1 MFTRKH
7 YLLAMGNNYGSNFL
21 GNLTTV
27 WINTDTTNVDPNA
40 RTFVQVENLSAFPSF
55 SESTTISTVETYDS
69 TYTSKVAGDSS
80 YGDMTIQVNYVP
92 GENAVLDSAVDSQ
105 QLVQVKV
112 EMLDEGSNDTTVN
125 YVLYNGYLSSV
136 SDTSDMDQVVTR
148 SYVFTPENQVSAG
161 ILDESVVELYRG
173 DWGVGSN
180 GNEFPS
186 YQGRDGNSFVKI
198 AAANAPTGVDML
210 GITNLDGSNGTQLVM
225 SKTGTPVLNIRN
237 FSTASNG
244 AWYKVYTSADKPTLT
259 ELGAAAAT
267 DLSNYVPITRTVNG
281 KALTANITLVAADI
295 SDVYSKTY
303 IDSNVV
309 PKVFQLNGHALSGT
323 ALNLVAAD
331 ILDVYSQT
339 QVNNTFVAKTVT
351 VNGLP
356 LSSNIT
362 LTASQ
367 LTDMASL
374 AFSNSTYVPKTFLIN
389 NKPLS
394 GTNIQLVAAD
404 ISDVYSRTESN
415 GLFALRITTINGYAL
430 NGNVTLNY
438 NDVGTY
444 SKAQID
450 AKDAALQAKIDT
462 KVTITQ
468 DLLTINNVEDTLE
481 LDMSDGKRVF
491 KATLTAAVTQLSVIN
506 ASGSNLNSQTITM
519 CLTQGTG
526 ANKVSWPSNVIWS
539 YGREPVLTFT
549 QNSIDVIQFLTVDGG
564 STWYGSLLM
573 ADLKE

>member
-1 MFTRKH
+1 MAQT
-7 YLLAMGNNYGSNFL
+7 FL

-27 WINTDTTNVDPNA
+27 WINTDTINVDPNA

-55 SESTTISTVETYDS
+55 SESTSVSTVETYNS

-80 YGDMTIQVNYVP
+80 YGDMTIQVSYVP
-92 GENAVLDSAVDSQ
+92 GENTVLDSAVDSQ

-198 AAANAPTGVDML
+198 AATNAPTGVDML

-225 SKTGTPVLNIRN
+225 NKTGTPVLNIRN

-362 LTASQ
+362 LTATQ

-404 ISDVYSRTESN
+404 ISDVYSRIESN

-430 NGNVTLNY
+430 NSNVTLNY

-450 AKDAALQAKIDT
+450 AKDAALQANIDT
-462 KVTITQ
+462 KVSITQ

-481 LDMSDGKRVF
+481 LDISDGKRVF

-526 ANKVSWPSNVIWS
+526 ANKISWPSNVIWS

-573 ADLKE
+573 ADLQE

>member
-1 MFTRKH
+1 MAQT
-7 YLLAMGNNYGSNFL
+7 FL

-27 WINTDTTNVDPNA
+27 WINTDTTNIDPNA
-40 RTFVQVENLSAFPSF
+40 RTFIQVENLSAFPSF

-69 TYTSKVAGDSS
+69 TFTSKVAGDSS
-80 YGDMTIQVNYVP
+80 YGDMTIEVNYVP
-92 GENAVLDSAVDSQ
+92 GENTVLDSVVDSQ

-112 EMLDEGSNDTTVN
+112 EMLDEGTNDTSVN
-125 YVLYNGYLSSV
+125 YVMYNGYLSSV

-148 SYVFTPENQVSAG
+148 SYVFSPETQLSAG
-161 ILDESVVELYRG
+161 ILDESVVPLNRG

-225 SKTGTPVLNIRN
+225 SKTGTPVLNFRN

-356 LSSNIT
+356 LSSNIK
-362 LTASQ
+362 LTAEQ

-374 AFSNSTYVPKTFLIN
+374 AYSNSTYVPKTFLIN

-430 NGNVTLNY
+430 NSNVTLNY

-450 AKDAALQAKIDT
+450 AKDAALQANIDT
-462 KVTITQ
+462 KVTIAQ

-491 KATLTAAVTQLSVIN
+491 KATLTAPVTQLSVIN

-519 CLTQGTG
+519 LLTQGTG
-526 ANKVSWPSNVIWS
+526 ANKISWPSNVKWS

-549 QNSIDVIQFLTVDGG
+549 KDSIDVIQFLSIDGG

-573 ADLKE
+573 ADLQE

>member
-1 MFTRKH
+1 MAQT
-7 YLLAMGNNYGSNFL
+7 FL

-55 SESTTISTVETYDS
+55 SESTSVSTVETYNS

-148 SYVFTPENQVSAG
+148 SYVFTPENQVSSG

-198 AAANAPTGVDML
+198 AAANTPTGVDML

-225 SKTGTPVLNIRN
+225 NKTGTPVLNIRN
-237 FSTASNG
+237 FSSASNG
-244 AWYKVYTSADKPTLT
+244 AWYKIYTNADKPTLT

-362 LTASQ
+362 LTATQ

-404 ISDVYSRTESN
+404 ISDVYSRIESN

-430 NGNVTLNY
+430 NSNVTLNY

-450 AKDAALQAKIDT
+450 AKDAALQANIDT

-526 ANKVSWPSNVIWS
+526 ANKISWPSNVIWS

-573 ADLKE
+573 ADLQE

>member
-1 MFTRKH
+1 MAQT
-7 YLLAMGNNYGSNFL
+7 FL

-40 RTFVQVENLSAFPSF
+40 RTFVQVENLSGFPSF

-69 TYTSKVAGDSS
+69 TFTSKVAGDSS
-80 YGDMTIQVNYVP
+80 YGDMTIEVNYVP
-92 GENAVLDSAVDSQ
+92 GENAVLDSVVDSQ

-112 EMLDEGSNDTTVN
+112 EMLDEGTNDTSVN
-125 YVLYNGYLSSV
+125 YVMYNGYLSKV
-136 SDTSDMDQVVTR
+136 SDSSDMDTVVTR
-148 SYVFTPENQVSAG
+148 SYVFTPESQVSAG
-161 ILDESVVELYRG
+161 ILDESLVELYRG

-186 YQGRDGNSFVKI
+186 YQGHDGNSFVKI

-225 SKTGTPVLNIRN
+225 SKTGTPVLNFRN

-362 LTASQ
+362 LTAAQ

-374 AFSNSTYVPKTFLIN
+374 AYSNSTYVPKTFLIN

-430 NGNVTLNY
+430 NSNVTLNY

-450 AKDAALQAKIDT
+450 AKDAALQANIDT

-491 KATLTAAVTQLSVIN
+491 KAILTAPVTQLSVIN

-519 CLTQGTG
+519 LLTQGTG
-526 ANKVSWPSNVIWS
+526 ANKISWPSNVKWS

-549 QNSIDVIQFLTVDGG
+549 KDSIDVIQFLSIDGG

-573 ADLKE
+573 ADLQE

>member
-1 MFTRKH
+1 MAQT
-7 YLLAMGNNYGSNFL
+7 FL

-55 SESTTISTVETYDS
+55 SESTSVSTVETYNS

-80 YGDMTIQVNYVP
+80 YGDMTIQVSYVP

-186 YQGRDGNSFVKI
+186 YQGSDGNSFVKI

-210 GITNLDGSNGTQLVM
+210 GISNLDGSNGTQLVM
-225 SKTGTPVLNIRN
+225 NKAGTPVLNIRN

-244 AWYKVYTSADKPTLT
+244 AWFKVYTSADKPTLT
-259 ELGAAAAT
+259 ELGAAAAS

-339 QVNNTFVAKTVT
+339 QVNNTFVAKTVA

-356 LSSNIT
+356 LSSNII
-362 LTASQ
+362 LTAAQ

-389 NKPLS
+389 NKTLS

-430 NGNVTLNY
+430 NSNVTLNY

-450 AKDAALQAKIDT
+450 AKDAALQANIDT

-481 LDMSDGKRVF
+481 FDMSDGKRVF

-526 ANKVSWPSNVIWS
+526 ANKISWPSNVIWS

-573 ADLKE
+573 ADLQE

>member
-1 MFTRKH
+1 MAQT
-7 YLLAMGNNYGSNFL
+7 FL

-55 SESTTISTVETYDS
+55 SESTSVSTVETYNS
-69 TYTSKVAGDSS
+69 TYTAKVAGDSS

-415 GLFALRITTINGYAL
+415 GLFALRITTINGYTL
-430 NGNVTLNY
+430 NSNVTLNY

-519 CLTQGTG
+519 FLTQGTG
-526 ANKVSWPSNVIWS
+526 ANKISWPSNVIWS

>member
-1 MFTRKH
+1 MAQT
-7 YLLAMGNNYGSNFL
+7 FL

-55 SESTTISTVETYDS
+55 SESTSVSTVETYDS

-225 SKTGTPVLNIRN
+225 NKTGTPVLNIRK

-303 IDSNVV
+303 IDSNIV

-339 QVNNTFVAKTVT
+339 QVNNAFVAKTVT
-351 VNGLP
+351 VNGLS

-362 LTASQ
+362 LTATQ

-430 NGNVTLNY
+430 NSNVTLNY

-450 AKDAALQAKIDT
+450 AKDAALQANIDT

-506 ASGSNLNSQTITM
+506 GSGSNLNSQTITM

-526 ANKVSWPSNVIWS
+526 ANKISWPSNVIWS

-573 ADLKE
+573 ADLQE

>member
-1 MFTRKH
+1 MAQT
-7 YLLAMGNNYGSNFL
+7 FL

-55 SESTTISTVETYDS
+55 SESTSVSTVETYDS

-148 SYVFTPENQVSAG
+148 SYVFTPESQVSAG

-198 AAANAPTGVDML
+198 AATNAPTGVDML

-225 SKTGTPVLNIRN
+225 NKTGTPVLNIRN

-267 DLSNYVPITRTVNG
+267 ELSNYVPITRTVNG

-362 LTASQ
+362 LTATQ

-430 NGNVTLNY
+430 NSNVTLNY

-450 AKDAALQAKIDT
+450 AKDAALQANIDT

-526 ANKVSWPSNVIWS
+526 ANKISWPSNVIWS

-573 ADLKE
+573 ADLQE

>member
-1 MFTRKH
+1 MAQT
-7 YLLAMGNNYGSNFL
+7 FL

-40 RTFVQVENLSAFPSF
+40 RTFIQVENLSAFPSF

-69 TYTSKVAGDSS
+69 TFTSKVAGDSS
-80 YGDMTIQVNYVP
+80 YGDMTIEVNYVP
-92 GENAVLDSAVDSQ
+92 GENTVLDSVVDSQ

-112 EMLDEGSNDTTVN
+112 EMLDEGTNDTSVN
-125 YVLYNGYLSSV
+125 YVMYNGYLSSV

-148 SYVFTPENQVSAG
+148 SYVFSPETQLSAG
-161 ILDESVVELYRG
+161 ILDESVVPLNRG

-225 SKTGTPVLNIRN
+225 SKTGTPVLNFRN

-356 LSSNIT
+356 LSSNIK
-362 LTASQ
+362 LTAEQ

-374 AFSNSTYVPKTFLIN
+374 AYSNSTYVPKTFLIN

-430 NGNVTLNY
+430 NSNVTLNY

-450 AKDAALQAKIDT
+450 AKDAALQANIDT

-491 KATLTAAVTQLSVIN
+491 KATLTAPVTQLSVIN
-506 ASGSNLNSQTITM
+506 ASGSNLNSQIITM
-519 CLTQGTG
+519 LLTQGTG
-526 ANKVSWPSNVIWS
+526 ANKISWPSNVKWS

-549 QNSIDVIQFLTVDGG
+549 KDSIDVIQFLSIDGG

-573 ADLKE
+573 ADLQE

>member
-1 MFTRKH
+1 MAQT
-7 YLLAMGNNYGSNFL
+7 FL

-55 SESTTISTVETYDS
+55 SESTSVSTVETYDS

-80 YGDMTIQVNYVP
+80 YGDMTIEVNYVP
-92 GENAVLDSAVDSQ
+92 GENAVLDSVVDSQ

-148 SYVFTPENQVSAG
+148 SYVFTPESQVSAG

-210 GITNLDGSNGTQLVM
+210 GITNLDGTNGTQLVM
-225 SKTGTPVLNIRN
+225 NKTGTPVLNIRN

-362 LTASQ
+362 LTAAQ

-430 NGNVTLNY
+430 NSNVTLNY

-450 AKDAALQAKIDT
+450 AKDAALQANIDT

-526 ANKVSWPSNVIWS
+526 ANKISWPSNVIWS

>member
-1 MFTRKH
+1 MAQT
-7 YLLAMGNNYGSNFL
+7 FL

-27 WINTDTTNVDPNA
+27 WINTDTTNVDPNS

-55 SESTTISTVETYDS
+55 SESTSVSTVETYNS

-225 SKTGTPVLNIRN
+225 NKTGTPVLNFRN

-331 ILDVYSQT
+331 IFDVYSQT

-362 LTASQ
+362 LTAAQ

-374 AFSNSTYVPKTFLIN
+374 AYSNSTYVPKTFLIN

-430 NGNVTLNY
+430 NSNVTLNY

-450 AKDAALQAKIDT
+450 AKDAALQANIDT

-481 LDMSDGKRVF
+481 FDMSDGKRVF

-526 ANKVSWPSNVIWS
+526 ANKISWPSNVIWS

-573 ADLKE
+573 ADLQE

>member
-1 MFTRKH
+1 MAQT
-7 YLLAMGNNYGSNFL
+7 FL

-55 SESTTISTVETYDS
+55 SESTSVSTVETYNS

-80 YGDMTIQVNYVP
+80 YGDMTISVNYIP
-92 GENAVLDSAVDSQ
+92 GENAVLDSVVDSQ

-148 SYVFTPENQVSAG
+148 SYVFTPESQVSAG

-225 SKTGTPVLNIRN
+225 SKTGTPVLNFRN

-362 LTASQ
+362 LTAAQ

-374 AFSNSTYVPKTFLIN
+374 AYSNSTYVPKTFLIN

-430 NGNVTLNY
+430 NSNVTLNY

-450 AKDAALQAKIDT
+450 AKDAALQANIDT

-491 KATLTAAVTQLSVIN
+491 KATLTAPVTQLSVIN

-519 CLTQGTG
+519 LLTQGTG
-526 ANKVSWPSNVIWS
+526 ANKISWPSNVKWS

-549 QNSIDVIQFLTVDGG
+549 KDSIDVIQFLSIDGG

-573 ADLKE
+573 ADLQE

>member
-1 MFTRKH
+1 MAQT
-7 YLLAMGNNYGSNFL
+7 FL

-40 RTFVQVENLSAFPSF
+40 RTFIQVENLSAFPSF

-69 TYTSKVAGDSS
+69 TFTSKVAGDSS
-80 YGDMTIQVNYVP
+80 YGDMTIEVNYVP
-92 GENAVLDSAVDSQ
+92 GENTVLDSVVDSQ

-112 EMLDEGSNDTTVN
+112 EMLDEGTNDTSVN
-125 YVLYNGYLSSV
+125 YVMYNGYLSSV

-148 SYVFTPENQVSAG
+148 SYVFSPETQLSAG
-161 ILDESVVELYRG
+161 ILDESVVPLNRG

-210 GITNLDGSNGTQLVM
+210 GINNLDGSNGTQLVM
-225 SKTGTPVLNIRN
+225 SKTGTPVLNFRN

-356 LSSNIT
+356 LSSNIK
-362 LTASQ
+362 LTAEQ

-374 AFSNSTYVPKTFLIN
+374 AYSNSTYVPKTFLIN

-430 NGNVTLNY
+430 NSNVTLNY

-450 AKDAALQAKIDT
+450 AKDAALQANIDT

-491 KATLTAAVTQLSVIN
+491 KATLTAPVTQLSVIN
-506 ASGSNLNSQTITM
+506 ASGSNLNSQIITM
-519 CLTQGTG
+519 LLTQGTG
-526 ANKVSWPSNVIWS
+526 ANKISWPSNVKWS

-549 QNSIDVIQFLTVDGG
+549 KDSIDVIQFLSIDGG

-573 ADLKE
+573 ADLQE

>member
-1 MFTRKH
+1 MAQT
-7 YLLAMGNNYGSNFL
+7 FL

-55 SESTTISTVETYDS
+55 SESTSVSTVETYNS

-210 GITNLDGSNGTQLVM
+210 GITNLDGSNGTQLVIN
-225 SKTGTPVLNIRN
+225 KTGTPVLNIRN
-237 FSTASNG
+237 FSSASNG
-244 AWYKVYTSADKPTLT
+244 AWYKIYTSADKPTLT

-362 LTASQ
+362 LTAAQ

-430 NGNVTLNY
+430 NSNVTLNY

-444 SKAQID
+444 SKTQID
-450 AKDAALQAKIDT
+450 AKDAALQANIDT

-468 DLLTINNVEDTLE
+468 DLLTINNVEDNLE

-526 ANKVSWPSNVIWS
+526 ANKISWPSNVIWS

-573 ADLKE
+573 ADLQE

>member
-1 MFTRKH
+1 M
-7 YLLAMGNNYGSNFL
+7 AQIFL

-80 YGDMTIQVNYVP
+80 YGDMTISVNYIP
-92 GENAVLDSAVDSQ
+92 GENAVLDSVVDSQ

-148 SYVFTPENQVSAG
+148 SYVFTPESQVSAG

-225 SKTGTPVLNIRN
+225 SKTGTPVLNFRN

-339 QVNNTFVAKTVT
+339 QANNTFVAKTVT

-362 LTASQ
+362 LTAAQ

-374 AFSNSTYVPKTFLIN
+374 AYSNSTYVPKTFLIN

-404 ISDVYSRTESN
+404 IIDVYSRTESN

-430 NGNVTLNY
+430 NSNVTLNY

-450 AKDAALQAKIDT
+450 AKDAALQANIDT

-491 KATLTAAVTQLSVIN
+491 KATLTAPVTQLSVIN

-519 CLTQGTG
+519 LLTQGTG
-526 ANKVSWPSNVIWS
+526 ANKISWPSNVKWS

-549 QNSIDVIQFLTVDGG
+549 KDSIDVIQFLSIDGG

-573 ADLKE
+573 ADLQE

>member
-1 MFTRKH
+1 MAQT
-7 YLLAMGNNYGSNFL
+7 FL

-55 SESTTISTVETYDS
+55 SESTSVSTVETYDS

-92 GENAVLDSAVDSQ
+92 GENAVFDSAVDSQ

-225 SKTGTPVLNIRN
+225 NKTGTPVLNIRN

-303 IDSNVV
+303 IDSNIV

-351 VNGLP
+351 VNGLS

-362 LTASQ
+362 LTATQ

-430 NGNVTLNY
+430 NSNVTLNY

-450 AKDAALQAKIDT
+450 AKDAALQANIDT

-506 ASGSNLNSQTITM
+506 GSGSNLNSQTITM

-526 ANKVSWPSNVIWS
+526 ANKISWPSNVIWS

-573 ADLKE
+573 ADLQE

>member
-1 MFTRKH
+1 MAQT
-7 YLLAMGNNYGSNFL
+7 FL

-40 RTFVQVENLSAFPSF
+40 HTFVQVENLSAFPSF
-55 SESTTISTVETYDS
+55 SESTSVSTVETYNS

-80 YGDMTIQVNYVP
+80 YGDMTISVNYIP
-92 GENAVLDSAVDSQ
+92 GENAVLDSVVDSQ

-148 SYVFTPENQVSAG
+148 SYVFTPESQVSAG

-225 SKTGTPVLNIRN
+225 SKTGTPVLNFRN

-362 LTASQ
+362 LTAAQ

-374 AFSNSTYVPKTFLIN
+374 AYSNSTYVPKTFLIN

-430 NGNVTLNY
+430 NSNVTLNY

-450 AKDAALQAKIDT
+450 AKDAALQANIDT

-491 KATLTAAVTQLSVIN
+491 KATLTAPVTQLSVIN

-519 CLTQGTG
+519 LLTQGTG
-526 ANKVSWPSNVIWS
+526 ANKISWPSNVKWS

-549 QNSIDVIQFLTVDGG
+549 KDSIDVIQFLSIDGG

-573 ADLKE
+573 ADLQE

>member
-1 MFTRKH
+1 MAQT
-7 YLLAMGNNYGSNFL
+7 FL

-55 SESTTISTVETYDS
+55 SESTSVSTVETYDS

-362 LTASQ
+362 LTATQ

-430 NGNVTLNY
+430 NSNVTLNY

-450 AKDAALQAKIDT
+450 AKDAALQANIDT

-506 ASGSNLNSQTITM
+506 GSGSNLNSQTITM

-526 ANKVSWPSNVIWS
+526 ANKISWPSNVIWS

-573 ADLKE
+573 ADLQE

>member
-1 MFTRKH
+1 MAQT
-7 YLLAMGNNYGSNFL
+7 FL

-55 SESTTISTVETYDS
+55 SESTSVSTVETYNS

-80 YGDMTIQVNYVP
+80 YGDMTISVNYIP
-92 GENAVLDSAVDSQ
+92 GENAVLDSVVDSQ

-148 SYVFTPENQVSAG
+148 SYVFTPESQVSAG

-225 SKTGTPVLNIRN
+225 SKTGTPVLNFRN

-362 LTASQ
+362 LTAAQ

-374 AFSNSTYVPKTFLIN
+374 AYSNSTFVPKTFLIN

-430 NGNVTLNY
+430 NSNVTLNY

-450 AKDAALQAKIDT
+450 AKDAALQANIDT

-491 KATLTAAVTQLSVIN
+491 KATLTAPVTQLSVIN

-519 CLTQGTG
+519 LLTQGTG
-526 ANKVSWPSNVIWS
+526 ANKISWPSNVKWS

-549 QNSIDVIQFLTVDGG
+549 KDSIDVIQFLSIDGG

-573 ADLKE
+573 ADLQE

>member
-1 MFTRKH
+1 MAQT
-7 YLLAMGNNYGSNFL
+7 FL

-40 RTFVQVENLSAFPSF
+40 RTFVQVENLSGFPSF
-55 SESTTISTVETYDS
+55 SESTTISTVETYNS

-80 YGDMTIQVNYVP
+80 YGDMTIEVNYVP
-92 GENAVLDSAVDSQ
+92 GENAVLDSVVDSQ

-136 SDTSDMDQVVTR
+136 SDTSGMDEVVTR
-148 SYVFTPENQVSAG
+148 SYVFTPETQLSAG

-225 SKTGTPVLNIRN
+225 SKSGTPVLNIRN

-356 LSSNIT
+356 LSGNIT
-362 LTASQ
+362 LTAAQ

-374 AFSNSTYVPKTFLIN
+374 AYSNSTYVPKTFLIN

-430 NGNVTLNY
+430 NSNVTLNY

-444 SKAQID
+444 SKSQID
-450 AKDAALQAKIDT
+450 AKDAALQANIDT

-491 KATLTAAVTQLSVIN
+491 KAILTAPLTQLSVIN

-526 ANKVSWPSNVIWS
+526 ANKISWPSNVIWS

-549 QNSIDVIQFLTVDGG
+549 KDSIDVIQFLTVDGG

-573 ADLKE
+573 ADLQE

>member
-1 MFTRKH
+1 MAQT
-7 YLLAMGNNYGSNFL
+7 FL

-55 SESTTISTVETYDS
+55 SESTSVSTVETYDS

-225 SKTGTPVLNIRN
+225 NKTGTPVLNIRN

-303 IDSNVV
+303 IDSNIV

-339 QVNNTFVAKTVT
+339 QVNNAFVAKTVT
-351 VNGLP
+351 VNGLS

-362 LTASQ
+362 LTATQ

-430 NGNVTLNY
+430 NSNVTLNY

-450 AKDAALQAKIDT
+450 AKDAALQANIDT

-506 ASGSNLNSQTITM
+506 GSGSNLNSQTITM

-526 ANKVSWPSNVIWS
+526 ANKISWPFNVIWS

-573 ADLKE
+573 ADLQE

>member
-1 MFTRKH
+1 MAQT
-7 YLLAMGNNYGSNFL
+7 FL

-55 SESTTISTVETYDS
+55 SESTSVSTVETYNS
-69 TYTSKVAGDSS
+69 TYTFKVAGDSS

-225 SKTGTPVLNIRN
+225 NKTGTPVLNIRN
-237 FSTASNG
+237 FSSASNG
-244 AWYKVYTSADKPTLT
+244 AWYKIYTSADKPTLT

-267 DLSNYVPITRTVNG
+267 DLSNYVPIARTVNG

-362 LTASQ
+362 LTAEQ

-430 NGNVTLNY
+430 NSNVTLNY

-450 AKDAALQAKIDT
+450 AKDAALQANIDT

-506 ASGSNLNSQTITM
+506 ASGSNFNSQTITM

-526 ANKVSWPSNVIWS
+526 ANKISWPSNVIWS

-573 ADLKE
+573 ADLQE

>member
-1 MFTRKH
+1 MAQTI
-7 YLLAMGNNYGSNFL
+7 L

-55 SESTTISTVETYDS
+55 SESTSVSTVETYDS

-80 YGDMTIQVNYVP
+80 YGDMTIEVNYVP
-92 GENAVLDSAVDSQ
+92 GENAVLDSVVDSQ

-148 SYVFTPENQVSAG
+148 SYVFTPESQVSAG

-210 GITNLDGSNGTQLVM
+210 GISNLDGSNGTQLVM
-225 SKTGTPVLNIRN
+225 NKAGTPVLNIRN

-362 LTASQ
+362 LTAAQ

-415 GLFALRITTINGYAL
+415 GLFALRITTINGYAI
-430 NGNVTLNY
+430 NSNVTLNY

-450 AKDAALQAKIDT
+450 AKDTALQANIDT

-491 KATLTAAVTQLSVIN
+491 KATLTAALTQLSVIN

-526 ANKVSWPSNVIWS
+526 ANKISWPSNVIWS

-564 STWYGSLLM
+564 STWYGSSLM
-573 ADLKE
+573 ADLRE

>member
-1 MFTRKH
+1 MAQT
-7 YLLAMGNNYGSNFL
+7 FL

-55 SESTTISTVETYDS
+55 SESTSVSTVETYNS
-69 TYTSKVAGDSS
+69 TYTAKVAGDSS

-244 AWYKVYTSADKPTLT
+244 AWYKVYTSTDKPTLT

-415 GLFALRITTINGYAL
+415 GLFALRITTINGYTL
-430 NGNVTLNY
+430 NSNVTLNY

-506 ASGSNLNSQTITM
+506 ASGSNLNSQTITI

-526 ANKVSWPSNVIWS
+526 ANKISWPSNVIWS

>member
-1 MFTRKH
+1 MAQT
-7 YLLAMGNNYGSNFL
+7 FL

-55 SESTTISTVETYDS
+55 SESTSVSTVETYDS

-92 GENAVLDSAVDSQ
+92 GENTVLDSAVDSQ

-225 SKTGTPVLNIRN
+225 NKTGTPVLNIRN

-362 LTASQ
+362 LTAAQ

-404 ISDVYSRTESN
+404 ISDIYSRIESN

-430 NGNVTLNY
+430 NSNVTLNY

-450 AKDAALQAKIDT
+450 AKDAALQANIDT

-468 DLLTINNVEDTLE
+468 DLLAINNVEDTLE

-526 ANKVSWPSNVIWS
+526 ANKISWPSNVIWS

-573 ADLKE
+573 ADLQE

>member
-1 MFTRKH
+1 MAQT
-7 YLLAMGNNYGSNFL
+7 FL

-55 SESTTISTVETYDS
+55 SESTSVSTVETYNS

-80 YGDMTIQVNYVP
+80 YGDMTISVNYIP
-92 GENAVLDSAVDSQ
+92 GENAVLDSVVDSQ

-148 SYVFTPENQVSAG
+148 SYVFTPESQVSAG

-225 SKTGTPVLNIRN
+225 SKTGTPVLNFRN

-362 LTASQ
+362 LTAAQ

-374 AFSNSTYVPKTFLIN
+374 AYSNSTYVPKTFLIN

-430 NGNVTLNY
+430 NSNVTLNY

-450 AKDAALQAKIDT
+450 AKDAALQANIDT

-491 KATLTAAVTQLSVIN
+491 KATLTAPVTQLSVIN

-519 CLTQGTG
+519 LLTQGTG
-526 ANKVSWPSNVIWS
+526 ANKISWPSNVKWS

-549 QNSIDVIQFLTVDGG
+549 KDSIDVIQFLSVDGG

-573 ADLKE
+573 ADLQE

>member
-1 MFTRKH
+1 MAQT
-7 YLLAMGNNYGSNFL
+7 FL

-374 AFSNSTYVPKTFLIN
+374 AFSNSKYVPKTFLIN

>member
-1 MFTRKH
+1 MAQT
-7 YLLAMGNNYGSNFL
+7 FL

-55 SESTTISTVETYDS
+55 SESTSVSTVETYDS

-225 SKTGTPVLNIRN
+225 NKTGTPVLNIRN

-303 IDSNVV
+303 IDSNIV

-362 LTASQ
+362 LTAAQ

-374 AFSNSTYVPKTFLIN
+374 AYSNSTYVPKTFLIN

-430 NGNVTLNY
+430 NSNVTLNY

-450 AKDAALQAKIDT
+450 AKDAALQANIDT

-468 DLLTINNVEDTLE
+468 DLPTINNVEDTLE

-506 ASGSNLNSQTITM
+506 GSGSNLNSQTITM

-526 ANKVSWPSNVIWS
+526 ANKISWPSNVIWS

-573 ADLKE
+573 ADLQE

>member
-1 MFTRKH
+1 MAQT
-7 YLLAMGNNYGSNFL
+7 FL

-27 WINTDTTNVDPNA
+27 WINTDTTNIDPNA
-40 RTFVQVENLSAFPSF
+40 RTFIQVENLSAFPSF

-69 TYTSKVAGDSS
+69 TFTSKVAGDSS
-80 YGDMTIQVNYVP
+80 YGDMTIEVNYVP
-92 GENAVLDSAVDSQ
+92 GENTVLDSVVDSQ

-112 EMLDEGSNDTTVN
+112 EMLDEGTNDTSVN
-125 YVLYNGYLSSV
+125 YVMYNGYLSSV

-148 SYVFTPENQVSAG
+148 SYVFSPETQLSAG
-161 ILDESVVELYRG
+161 ILDESVVPLNRG

-225 SKTGTPVLNIRN
+225 SKTGTPVLNFRN

-356 LSSNIT
+356 LSSNIK
-362 LTASQ
+362 LTAEQ

-374 AFSNSTYVPKTFLIN
+374 AYSNSTYVPKTFLIN

-430 NGNVTLNY
+430 NSNVTLNY

-450 AKDAALQAKIDT
+450 AKDAALQANIDT

-491 KATLTAAVTQLSVIN
+491 KATLTAPVTQLSVIN

-519 CLTQGTG
+519 LLTQGTG
-526 ANKVSWPSNVIWS
+526 ANKISWPSNVKWS

-549 QNSIDVIQFLTVDGG
+549 KDSIDVIQFLSIDGG

-573 ADLKE
+573 ADLQE

>member
-1 MFTRKH
+1 MAQT
-7 YLLAMGNNYGSNFL
+7 FL

-55 SESTTISTVETYDS
+55 SESTSVSTVETYNS
-69 TYTSKVAGDSS
+69 TYTAKVAGDSS

-394 GTNIQLVAAD
+394 GTNIQLLAAD

-430 NGNVTLNY
+430 NSNVTLNY

-526 ANKVSWPSNVIWS
+526 ANKISWPSNVIWS

>member
-1 MFTRKH
+1 MAQT
-7 YLLAMGNNYGSNFL
+7 FL

-40 RTFVQVENLSAFPSF
+40 HAFVQVENLSGFPSF
-55 SESTTISTVETYDS
+55 SETTTISTVETYDS
-69 TYTSKVAGDSS
+69 TFTSKVAGDIS
-80 YGDMTIQVNYVP
+80 YGDMTIAVNYVP
-92 GENAVLDSAVDSQ
+92 GENAVLDAFVDSQ

-112 EMLDEGSNDTTVN
+112 EMLDEGTNDTSVN
-125 YVLYNGYLSSV
+125 YVMYNGYLSSV

-148 SYVFTPENQVSAG
+148 SYVFSPETQLSAG
-161 ILDESVVELYRG
+161 ILDESVVPLNRG

-225 SKTGTPVLNIRN
+225 SKTGTPVLNFRN

-362 LTASQ
+362 LTAAQ

-374 AFSNSTYVPKTFLIN
+374 AYSNNTYVPKTFLIN

-430 NGNVTLNY
+430 NNNVTLNY

-450 AKDAALQAKIDT
+450 AKDAVLQANIDT

-491 KATLTAAVTQLSVIN
+491 KATLTAPVTQLSVIN
-506 ASGSNLNSQTITM
+506 ASGSNSNSQTITM
-519 CLTQGTG
+519 LLTQGTG
-526 ANKVSWPSNVIWS
+526 ANKISWPSNVKWS

-549 QNSIDVIQFLTVDGG
+549 KDSIDVIQFLSIDGG

-573 ADLKE
+573 ADLQE

>member
-1 MFTRKH
+1 MAQT
-7 YLLAMGNNYGSNFL
+7 FL

-55 SESTTISTVETYDS
+55 SESTSVSTVETYDS

-225 SKTGTPVLNIRN
+225 NKTGMPVLNIRN

-267 DLSNYVPITRTVNG
+267 NLSNYVPITRTVNG

-303 IDSNVV
+303 IDSNIV

-362 LTASQ
+362 LTATQ

-430 NGNVTLNY
+430 NSNVTLNY

-450 AKDAALQAKIDT
+450 AKDAALQANIDT

-506 ASGSNLNSQTITM
+506 GSGSNLNSQTITM

-526 ANKVSWPSNVIWS
+526 ANKISWPSNVIWS

-573 ADLKE
+573 ADLQE

>member
-1 MFTRKH
+1 MAQT
-7 YLLAMGNNYGSNFL
+7 FL

-40 RTFVQVENLSAFPSF
+40 RAFVQVENLSAFPSF

-186 YQGRDGNSFVKI
+186 YQGSDGNSFVKI

-210 GITNLDGSNGTQLVM
+210 GISNLDGSNGTQLVM
-225 SKTGTPVLNIRN
+225 NKAGTPVLNIRN

-259 ELGAAAAT
+259 ELGAAAAS

-339 QVNNTFVAKTVT
+339 QVNNTFVAKTVA

-362 LTASQ
+362 LTAAQ

-374 AFSNSTYVPKTFLIN
+374 AHSNSTYVPKTFLIN

-430 NGNVTLNY
+430 NSNVTLNY

-450 AKDAALQAKIDT
+450 AKDAALQANIDT

-506 ASGSNLNSQTITM
+506 GSGSNLNSQTITM

-526 ANKVSWPSNVIWS
+526 ANKISWPSNVIWS

-549 QNSIDVIQFLTVDGG
+549 QNSIDVIKFLTVDGG

-573 ADLKE
+573 ADLQE

>member
-1 MFTRKH
+1 MAQT
-7 YLLAMGNNYGSNFL
+7 FL

-69 TYTSKVAGDSS
+69 TFTSKVAGDSS
-80 YGDMTIQVNYVP
+80 YGDMTIEVNYVP
-92 GENAVLDSAVDSQ
+92 GENAVLDSVVDSQ

-148 SYVFTPENQVSAG
+148 SYVFTPESQVSAG

-186 YQGRDGNSFVKI
+186 YKGRDGNSFVKI

-225 SKTGTPVLNIRN
+225 SKTGTPVLNFRN

-356 LSSNIT
+356 LSSNIK
-362 LTASQ
+362 LTAAQ

-374 AFSNSTYVPKTFLIN
+374 AYSNSTYVPKTFLIN

-394 GTNIQLVAAD
+394 GTHIQLVAAD
-404 ISDVYSRTESN
+404 INDVYSRTESN

-430 NGNVTLNY
+430 NSNVTLNY

-450 AKDAALQAKIDT
+450 AKDAALQANIDT

-491 KATLTAAVTQLSVIN
+491 KATLTAPVTQLSVIN

-519 CLTQGTG
+519 LLTQGTG
-526 ANKVSWPSNVIWS
+526 ANKISWPSNVKWS
-539 YGREPVLTFT
+539 YRREPVLTFT
-549 QNSIDVIQFLTVDGG
+549 KDSIDVIQFLSIDGG

-573 ADLKE
+573 ADLQE

>member
-1 MFTRKH
+1 MAQT
-7 YLLAMGNNYGSNFL
+7 FL

-55 SESTTISTVETYDS
+55 SESTSVPTVETYNS

-80 YGDMTIQVNYVP
+80 YGDMTISVNYIP
-92 GENAVLDSAVDSQ
+92 GENAVLDSVVDSQ

-148 SYVFTPENQVSAG
+148 SYVFTPESQVSAG

-225 SKTGTPVLNIRN
+225 SKTGTPVLNFRN

-362 LTASQ
+362 LTAAQ

-374 AFSNSTYVPKTFLIN
+374 AYSNSTYVPKTFLIN

-430 NGNVTLNY
+430 NSNVTLNY

-450 AKDAALQAKIDT
+450 AKDAALQANIDT

-491 KATLTAAVTQLSVIN
+491 KATLTAPVTQLSVIN

-519 CLTQGTG
+519 LLTQGTG
-526 ANKVSWPSNVIWS
+526 ANKISWPSNVKWS

-549 QNSIDVIQFLTVDGG
+549 KDSIDVIQFLSIDGG

-573 ADLKE
+573 ADLQE

>member
-1 MFTRKH
+1 MAQT
-7 YLLAMGNNYGSNFL
+7 FL

-27 WINTDTTNVDPNA
+27 WINTDTTNVDPNS

-55 SESTTISTVETYDS
+55 SESTSVSTVETYNS
-69 TYTSKVAGDSS
+69 TYTSKVAGDNS

-148 SYVFTPENQVSAG
+148 SYVFTPETQLSAG

-225 SKTGTPVLNIRN
+225 NKTGTPVLNIRN
-237 FSTASNG
+237 FSSASNG
-244 AWYKVYTSADKPTLT
+244 AWYKIYTSADKPTLT

-281 KALTANITLVAADI
+281 KVLTANITLVAADI

-362 LTASQ
+362 LTAAQ

-430 NGNVTLNY
+430 NSNVTLNY

-450 AKDAALQAKIDT
+450 AKDTALQANIDT

-526 ANKVSWPSNVIWS
+526 ANKISWPSNVIWS

-573 ADLKE
+573 ADLQE